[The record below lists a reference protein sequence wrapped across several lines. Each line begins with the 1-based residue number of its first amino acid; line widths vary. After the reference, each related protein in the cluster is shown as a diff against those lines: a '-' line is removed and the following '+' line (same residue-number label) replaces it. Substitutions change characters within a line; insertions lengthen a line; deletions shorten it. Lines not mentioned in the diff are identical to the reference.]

1 MKQIARLLQP
11 LTQEAKL
18 NLDLEPMPDS
28 PLKLGAHTFK
38 PKNDITTY
46 ELAKLVE
53 LFTFAFHPGLTKLYN
68 FESFVKSNKLERH
81 FVKENV

>member
-11 LTQEAKL
+11 IAQEA
-18 NLDLEPMPDS
+18 NLEIEPMPAS
-28 PLKLGAHTFK
+28 PLKLGAHAFK
-38 PKNDITTY
+38 PRKDITAY

-53 LFTFAFHPGLTKLYN
+53 LFTFAFHPGLTKVYN
-68 FESFVKSNKLERH
+68 FESFVKSNNLERH